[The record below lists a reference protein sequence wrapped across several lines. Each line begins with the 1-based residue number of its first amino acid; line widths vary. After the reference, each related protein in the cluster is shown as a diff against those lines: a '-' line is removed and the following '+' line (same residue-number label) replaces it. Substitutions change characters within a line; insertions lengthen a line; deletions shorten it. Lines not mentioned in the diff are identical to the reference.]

1 LLKLAAISGADPYSE
16 DLTPFDIYWM
26 AQGVLE
32 ERWDHTA
39 SLMMMQYNCNAKK
52 PKKMLDFHPFR
63 KKAKEHQGVKGQ
75 ITGTPLQGFRHMCKN
90 WKDK

>member
-1 LLKLAAISGADPYSE
+1 LKLAAIAGADPYSL

-52 PKKMLDFHPFR
+52 PKEMLAFHPFR
-63 KKAKEHQGVKGQ
+63 KKEHTGKKGELTGV
-75 ITGTPLQGFRHMCKN
+75 PLARFRKMCKN

>member
-1 LLKLAAISGADPYSE
+1 
-16 DLTPFDIYWM
+16 M
-26 AQGVLE
+26 AQAVLE

-39 SLMMMQYNCNAKK
+39 SLMMLQYNTNAKK

-63 KKAKEHQGVKGQ
+63 KAVKEHTGKKGELTGV
-75 ITGTPLQGFRHMCKN
+75 PLERFRKMCKN